1 MFTHSSRCISPDQ
14 CLNAGILER
23 ALGQLRLSAATVRL
37 EDDEIGVLHL
47 EHYTLGW
54 VERSVRHLSVRII
67 RAVLVLTPVITAQMD
82 STPNN
87 RMQAKY
93 PNQNSNRNSH
103 HSDRYNK
110 NDCEEHPISTGVVS
124 RLLPLPHQ

>member
-14 CLNAGILER
+14 SPNAGILER

-37 EDDEIGVLHL
+37 EDDEIGVLHW
-47 EHYTLGW
+47 GII
-54 VERSVRHLSVRII
+54 RSDGRTFGSPLAVRII
-67 RAVLVLTPVITAQMD
+67 RTVLVLTPVITARMD

-93 PNQNSNRNSH
+93 PDQNSNRNSH
-103 HSDRYNK
+103 HRDRYNK
-110 NDCEEHPISTGVVS
+110 NDREEHPISTGVIS